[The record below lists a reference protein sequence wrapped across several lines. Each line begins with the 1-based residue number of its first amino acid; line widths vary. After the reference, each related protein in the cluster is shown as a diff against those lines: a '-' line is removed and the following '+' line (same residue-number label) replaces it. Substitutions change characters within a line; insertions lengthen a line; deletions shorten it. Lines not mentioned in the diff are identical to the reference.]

1 MSEGTFDS
9 QLVDDGAN
17 GHATSSDDDNLNRFL
32 EDALGSVLRSARE
45 SAAEMLERA
54 KRATEQRAEDTG
66 RLWENAQR
74 EVEQMTAWRAQ
85 VEPLVHTANEKAV
98 LIQRSVEEVPGRV
111 AEALAPVNDALAEM
125 DQVMAALTA
134 ALQRPAAGPTGSG
147 GPTGGS
153 RSLGSFGDGVAV
165 PEPVHEWVGEADGA
179 AQEEQVEQP
188 AAEATDATEATEATQ
203 ATEADDPV
211 ADAIWGTDGADAH
224 EPPAGVTDPFYDADA
239 EHPAAPEIDA
249 DVNPFLEH
257 EPTTAAAP
265 ERSEDHEDAV
275 SDDGPA
281 DVAAAMTDGDVP
293 RAVGEGQPE
302 GSAEE
307 PSGASPPKWVDW
319 PSSEDAAAAV
329 RSAADGAIDASNGA
343 GAAQPDEDDAAL
355 RSTTSQLRRA
365 VTDIDWNDLPGTATG

>member
-17 GHATSSDDDNLNRFL
+17 GHAASSDDDNLNRFL

-54 KRATEQRAEDTG
+54 KRATEQRAEDSG
-66 RLWENAQR
+66 RLWEDAQR

-98 LIQRSVEEVPGRV
+98 MIQRSVSEVPGRM

-125 DQVMAALTA
+125 DQVMTALTA
-134 ALQRPAAGPTGSG
+134 ALQRPAAGPSGSG

-165 PEPVHEWVGEADGA
+165 PEPVHEWVEEADGA

-188 AAEATDATEATEATQ
+188 AAEAAVAAEVAQ
-203 ATEADDPV
+203 ATEVDDPV
-211 ADAIWGTDGADAH
+211 AEAIWGTDDADAH
-224 EPPAGVTDPFYDADA
+224 EPAAEVTDPFYDADA
-239 EHPAAPEIDA
+239 EHPAAPQIDA

-257 EPTTAAAP
+257 APATTSAP
-265 ERSEDHEDAV
+265 EGSEDHEDAL

-281 DVAAAMTDGDVP
+281 ETAAAMTDGDVP
-293 RAVGEGQPE
+293 HPADEGQAE
-302 GSAEE
+302 GSSED

-319 PSSEDAAAAV
+319 PSSDDAAVAV
-329 RSAADGAIDASNGA
+329 HSPADGALDASNGA